1 MKPELLEF
9 LIRECAKEVLTQ
21 LNEVNDET
29 QGAAAPPADGQGTG
43 DQPAVPLDEPN
54 DTQQD
59 EPEPEVPTSP
69 DLKGIVLVNPK
80 DKSKLQKLDLKRSD
94 DATLERSLHR
104 FAASIAGSKVKV
116 ALSTLRQVRDAVN
129 NPNGSLYLYIGKYDE
144 ASDELFLLADKSL
157 QVAKE
162 SSVPTT
168 ELQGAGSSYSP
179 TNAFNPMTASGDEY
193 AQNMTAAGRTVPQ
206 PIGENTRDAIKA
218 LVNQILDGK

>member
-21 LNEVNDET
+21 LNEEEET
-29 QGAAAPPADGQGTG
+29 KGAAAPPADGQGTG
-43 DQPAVPLDEPN
+43 DQPSVPLDEPD

-59 EPEPEVPTSP
+59 QPEPEVPTSP
-69 DLKGIVLVNPK
+69 DLKGIVLVNPR
-80 DKSKLQKLDLKRSD
+80 DKSKLQKMDLKRSD
-94 DATLERSLHR
+94 DATLERGLHR
-104 FAASIAGSKVKV
+104 YAAQIAGSKVKV

-157 QVAKE
+157 QVAKD
-162 SSVPTT
+162 SSVPPT

-179 TNAFNPMTASGDEY
+179 TAQFHPMTATSDEF
-193 AQNMTAAGRTVPQ
+193 AQNMTAGGRTVPQ
-206 PIGENTRDAIKA
+206 PVSENTRAAIKA